1 MLKSH
6 DLMTQQNIQK
16 EKFALMFNTV
26 LAMENAALKR
36 LEYRINE
43 VSLPEAK
50 QQFQHHLEETKEQQK
65 RLQNIITKYNGTPT
79 TEELGLPLPSY
90 PESLKKEME
99 SSMTE
104 GEKELKKTE
113 EDLLVEKAEVVCYN
127 MLIEKSRI
135 FSQGIDAL
143 PILEQN
149 LQEEQSMINWIESNC
164 PLMVQQL
171 LSK

>member
-1 MLKSH
+1 
-6 DLMTQQNIQK
+6 MTQQQNIKNQ

-26 LAMENAALKR
+26 LAMENAACKR
-36 LEYRINE
+36 LEKRINE

-50 QQFQHHLEETKEQQK
+50 QQLQHHLEETKEQQK
-65 RLQNIITKYNGTPT
+65 RLQKLITKYNGKPT

-104 GEKELKKTE
+104 GEKELKKSE
-113 EDLLVEKAEVVCYN
+113 EDLLVEKAESTCYN
-127 MLIEKSRI
+127 MLIEKSNI
-135 FSQGIDAL
+135 LNMGTEAL
-143 PILEQN
+143 PILQQN

-164 PLMVQQL
+164 PLMVKQL

>member
-1 MLKSH
+1 
-6 DLMTQQNIQK
+6 MTQQNIQK

-79 TEELGLPLPSY
+79 TEESGLPIPSY
-90 PESLKKEME
+90 PASIKKEME

-104 GEKELKKTE
+104 GEKELKKSE
-113 EDLLVEKAEVVCYN
+113 EDLLVEKAEATCYN
-127 MLIEKSRI
+127 MLIQKSNI
-135 FSQGIDAL
+135 LNMGTEAL

-149 LQEEQSMINWIESNC
+149 LQEEQSMINWIESNS
-164 PLMVQQL
+164 PIMIQQL
-171 LSK
+171 LNK

>member
-1 MLKSH
+1 
-6 DLMTQQNIQK
+6 MTQQNVEK

-43 VSLPEAK
+43 VSLPDAK

-79 TEELGLPLPSY
+79 REELGLPLPSY
-90 PESLKKEME
+90 PESIKKEME

-127 MLIEKSRI
+127 MLIEKSNTLNM
-135 FSQGIDAL
+135 GTEAL

-164 PLMVQQL
+164 PLMVKQL